1 MKKSLATAAFVAVCT
16 GAASTFAAPPNVTGS
31 DTLEAFTRALITGN
45 CAGALAG
52 GFGYSSGTGS
62 PGPIIYV
69 GGGSGVGQTDMLAAN
84 VAASGMYAAPM
95 SRPLN
100 SSGGGCAGNT
110 TSEGIAVAADALAIL
125 VDSAASESCGGGHPA
140 RAESNGRP
148 TTEQD
153 TAADDSFADLRYSGA
168 VAGSNITDWRHVL
181 RLVYFGIPATIAPS
195 EADAVEL
202 AGRDCNS
209 TLRRDFT
216 ANYANLFQDGCTA
229 GSCNNQPL
237 KHAFRRGDTSGT
249 TDTFIS
255 LLGAPAVLNSAGAPQ
270 RPFCN
275 GLENEDLDPVRRTCT
290 QDEQVCEANGT
301 LGLVLPIV
309 IPSLP
314 GVAQADQPGTLYNAD
329 PTLGAAVI
337 TQFGPKFAPAPTC
350 TAAPTNCPGCT
361 APTVNALRCSCEH
374 PTPGNFPAGSA
385 AALAYTWNL
394 RYANNCWT
402 GAKVTGTATRFG
414 TVNGDDGVRDNS
426 PAPWGTR
433 TTALEA
439 GKQRCCSVGG
449 QAIVMDPRVL
459 NLTLR
464 NPTTGA
470 LISTRVPASPA
481 FPAAPAFYRL
491 HTNAFGR
498 SAVARTTVGLTA
510 ANAICQKL
518 DATRQIGCLV
528 QQDAPILALN
538 NSVTQGLKC
547 STGFAGF
554 EAANSNLSDQAPT
567 PFPAHAEPLALNAAV
582 LGAGADPE
590 VNNVVTSTGFLGT
603 YALKRYLWLNS
614 YAGFGNAPLVAPGS
628 PNNPGT
634 FQEAQFNLARCFAN
648 AVPGGS
654 PTQNAI
660 ANVIDGEGF
669 FPLPGGAKICRNMC
683 ALELATAGACNQP
696 ANLVSATSEFSPL

>member
-1 MKKSLATAAFVAVCT
+1 
-16 GAASTFAAPPNVTGS
+16 
-31 DTLEAFTRALITGN
+31 
-45 CAGALAG
+45 
-52 GFGYSSGTGS
+52 
-62 PGPIIYV
+62 
-69 GGGSGVGQTDMLAAN
+69 
-84 VAASGMYAAPM
+84 
-95 SRPLN
+95 
-100 SSGGGCAGNT
+100 
-110 TSEGIAVAADALAIL
+110 
-125 VDSAASESCGGGHPA
+125 
-140 RAESNGRP
+140 
-148 TTEQD
+148 
-153 TAADDSFADLRYSGA
+153 
-168 VAGSNITDWRHVL
+168 
-181 RLVYFGIPATIAPS
+181 
-195 EADAVEL
+195 
-202 AGRDCNS
+202 
-209 TLRRDFT
+209 
-216 ANYANLFQDGCTA
+216 
-229 GSCNNQPL
+229 
-237 KHAFRRGDTSGT
+237 
-249 TDTFIS
+249 
-255 LLGAPAVLNSAGAPQ
+255 
-270 RPFCN
+270 
-275 GLENEDLDPVRRTCT
+275 
-290 QDEQVCEANGT
+290 NGT

-309 IPSLP
+309 VPTLRNVQQ
-314 GVAQADQPGTLYNAD
+314 GDQNRILYNANPAD
-329 PTLGAAVI
+329 GAAAI

-361 APTVNALRCSCEH
+361 APTVKALRCSCEH

-385 AALAYTWNL
+385 AGLAYTWNL

-414 TVNGDDGVRDNS
+414 TVNGDDGVRDSS
-426 PAPWGTR
+426 PGPWGTR

-464 NPTTGA
+464 DPTTGA